1 MSPADLRAKAAH
13 ALAAVRRGRT
23 LRDVIEPD
31 APPLVTELA
40 YGACRRFYSIRAE
53 VDACLQRPLRKSD
66 HDVYALLLIGAYQ
79 IRHTD
84 VPIHAAV
91 SETVA
96 AASALRKPW
105 ARPLINAVL
114 RRIARTDPP
123 RFRESTPRATRDM
136 PARPEARHDHPQ
148 WLIDALQAAHPGACP
163 GLFKINNSRAPMAL
177 RINRAR
183 IDPLR
188 YRSELDAAGLAHR
201 PGIAP
206 ESVILDRPVPA
217 RKLPGFDLGWVAVQ
231 DDGAQLAA
239 ALLDPPPGAAV
250 LDACAA
256 PGGKTFHLLEREP
269 SLNVT
274 ALDRGRKRLAYLKRD
289 ARRLGHSVRRVIAGD
304 ATGSAWWQGEPFDAI
319 LLDVP
324 CSGTG
329 TLRRHPDIKVN
340 RRPDALATTTTQQ
353 RALLAGVWP
362 TLSCGG
368 TLLYCTCSIL
378 PAENQD
384 VVAGFIR
391 RTPGAKARAIT
402 AEWGREAGPG
412 RLLLPRRGGSDGFF
426 FALIDKVGDA

>member
-13 ALAAVRRGRT
+13 ALAAVRRGRA
-23 LRDVIEPD
+23 LRDIIEPG
-31 APPLVTELA
+31 APSLVTELA

-53 VDACLQRPLRKSD
+53 VDARLQRAMRKSD
-66 HDVYALLLIGAYQ
+66 QDLYALLMIGVYQ

-84 VPIHAAV
+84 IPVHAAV

-114 RRIARTDPP
+114 RRITKTRLTPSTD
-123 RFRESTPRATRDM
+123 
-136 PARPEARHDHPQ
+136 EARRDHPQ
-148 WLIDALQAAHPGACP
+148 WLIDALEAAHPGACP
-163 GLFKINNSRAPMAL
+163 ELFEINNSRAPMAL
-177 RINRAR
+177 RVNRTKT
-183 IDPLR
+183 DPHR
-188 YRSELDAAGLAHR
+188 YRSQLDAVGLAHR
-201 PGIAP
+201 PGMTPDSI
-206 ESVILDRPVPA
+206 ILEQPMPA
-217 RKLPGFDLGWVAVQ
+217 RELPGYERGWVAVQ
-231 DDGAQLAA
+231 DEGAQLAA
-239 ALLDPPPGAAV
+239 GLLDLPPRSAV

-256 PGGKTFHLLEREP
+256 PGGKAFHLLERDP

-274 ALDRGRKRLAYLKRD
+274 ALDRDETRLAYLKRD
-289 ARRLGHSVRRVIAGD
+289 ARRLGHSLRHVIAAD
-304 ATGSAWWQGEPFDAI
+304 ATGSAWWDGDSFAAI

-340 RRPDALATTTTQQ
+340 RPSDALARTIEQQ

-384 VVAGFIR
+384 VVAGFTQ
-391 RTPGAKARAIT
+391 RTPDAKARAIR
-402 AEWGREAGPG
+402 ANWGCDAPPG
-412 RLLLPRRGGSDGFF
+412 RLLLPRKDGADGFF
-426 FALIDKVGDA
+426 FALIDKVDAE